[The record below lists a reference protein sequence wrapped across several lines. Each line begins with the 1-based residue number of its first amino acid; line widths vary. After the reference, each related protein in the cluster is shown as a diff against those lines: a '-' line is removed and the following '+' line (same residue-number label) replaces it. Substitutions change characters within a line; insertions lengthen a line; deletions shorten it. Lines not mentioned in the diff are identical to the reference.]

1 MAARDIVLI
10 GVVIFALG
18 IGFLIFH
25 YISNT
30 AFDVM
35 LANPDLN
42 SSATTVS
49 VFQATKTT
57 LNMMDYIIT
66 AVFIGLLLA
75 LMIGAWFISGYPI
88 FMVLY
93 MIVGAIGIVAGAIMS
108 NIWEQVSQS
117 SNFIAT
123 LGSFT
128 ITNHLLTYLPI
139 YVTGA
144 YIIGVIVMFAK
155 PQEGLA

>member
-10 GVVIFALG
+10 GVIIFSLA
-18 IGFLIFH
+18 IGFLVLH
-25 YISNT
+25 YIGNT

-35 LANPDLN
+35 LAEPSINT
-42 SSATTVS
+42 SASTVS
-49 VFQATKTT
+49 IFQASKNT
-57 LNMMDYIIT
+57 LDMLDYVIT
-66 AVFIGLLLA
+66 GVFIGLLLA

-93 MIVGAIGIVAGAIMS
+93 MIVGAIGIAAGAIMS

-117 SNFIAT
+117 SNFITT
-123 LGSFT
+123 LASFT
-128 ITNHLLTYLPI
+128 ITNHLVTYLPM

-144 YIIGVIVMFAK
+144 YIIGIILMFAK
-155 PQEGLA
+155 PQGGAA